1 MQKTT
6 INPWR
11 ILWKTCLILLIIN
24 CAFPLLNAVDLPTVS
39 LYNSIFPGR
48 QRLPFGENPEL
59 SYNLTFNDIDS
70 MFASHIVSKADEEDY
85 SIFLIGDSSIWGTL
99 LENDETIAAKL
110 QTMVDSDTGQ
120 SIRIYNLGY
129 PTSSVLKDLVL
140 LDKAMQY
147 KPDMVIWFVTLNSL
161 VKNSYLEAPIVLN
174 NPELTNAVIQK
185 YNLDIQAL
193 PEQGYWDQTFYNQ
206 RRNIYDRIHLQI
218 LASMWASTG
227 IDQYIPDEYT
237 QAARDLEADNSYQ
250 YIEGHFISKDDL
262 DLSFIEKFIE
272 KNPDTDVVIV
282 NEPILISSGLN
293 SDIRYDLYYPR
304 DTYDEYRNIL
314 STQFDEMEIKY
325 IDLWNIVPEAMFT
338 NSAIHYN
345 EQGVDLTAEKIYSLI
360 VKDSIELK

>member
-1 MQKTT
+1 MS

-24 CAFPLLNAVDLPTVS
+24 FAFPLLNAVDLPAVS

-48 QRLPFGENPEL
+48 LRLPFGENPEL
-59 SYNLTFNDIDS
+59 SYNLTLNDIDS
-70 MFASHIVSKADEEDY
+70 MFASHIVSKASEEEY

-99 LENDETIAAKL
+99 LKNDETIAAKL
-110 QTMVDSDTGQ
+110 QEMIDTDTDRGQ
-120 SIRIYNLGY
+120 QVRVYNLGY

-161 VKNSYLEAPIVLN
+161 VKDSYLEAPIILN
-174 NPELTNAVIQK
+174 NAEKTNAVISK
-185 YNLDIQAL
+185 YDLNMELLEEPA
-193 PEQGYWDQTFYNQ
+193 YWDQTFYIQ

-227 IDQYIPDEYT
+227 IDQYIPDEYA
-237 QAARDLEADNSYQ
+237 QAARDLEADDSYQ
-250 YIEGHFISKDDL
+250 YIVGHFITENDL
-262 DLSFIEKFIE
+262 DLAFLEKFIE
-272 KNPDTDVVIV
+272 KNPGTEIVVI

-314 STQFDEMEIKY
+314 STQFNEMEIKY
-325 IDLWNIVPEAMFT
+325 IDLWNVVPEGLFT

-345 EQGVDLTAEKIYSLI
+345 VQGVGMVAEKIYSMLM
-360 VKDSIELK
+360 KGFTELK